1 MLLYLLLLL
10 LLMIWFLTY
19 KNRCRI
25 LSIKILFS
33 RLNNIINKIT
43 KAGVDPG
50 HGGKRSS

>member
-1 MLLYLLLLL
+1 MLLYLLLL

-19 KNRCRI
+19 KYWCRI

-33 RLNNIINKIT
+33 RLNNKINKIT

-50 HGGKRSS
+50 HGGNRSS